1 MFRERELFTVFL
13 HSNMSTGLQT
23 LLQVFPPIR
32 HAFAYGS
39 SILCRTPDPTRQLDF
54 IFLVDHSAAWH
65 QANLA
70 ANPQHYSAKAQ
81 ALGAEAIAK
90 SASAAAGFHY
100 NPYVALQGQI
110 CKYGVVETTRAIADI
125 KDWDTFYLSARLHKP
140 VLELISDSEVVQ
152 CQRLNLQRAIAVGLL
167 TTPQT
172 VSEED
177 LYLHIS
183 QLSYLGDPR
192 LEDAGKLESMVAD
205 NISAFQQMY
214 RPVLHLFPSAVNFEA
229 GVVEVSSR

>member
-1 MFRERELFTVFL
+1 
-13 HSNMSTGLQT
+13 MSAG

-39 SILCRTPDPTRQLDF
+39 SILCKAPDPTRQLDF
-54 IFLVDHSAAWH
+54 IFLVDSSLAWH

-70 ANPQHYSAKAQ
+70 TNPQHYSAKAQ
-81 ALGAEAIAK
+81 ALGADAIVK

-100 NPYVALQGQI
+100 NPYVTLQGQM
-110 CKYGVVETTRAIADI
+110 CKYGVVDKARAIADI
-125 KDWDTFYLSARLHKP
+125 KDWDTFYLSARMHKP
-140 VLELISDSEVVQ
+140 VLDLISDSEVVQ
-152 CQRLNLQRAIAVGLL
+152 GQSLNLQRAVAVGLL

-172 VSEED
+172 MSEED

-192 LEDAGKLESMVAD
+192 LEAAGKLEAMVAD
-205 NISAFQQMY
+205 NLSAFQQMY
-214 RPVLHLFPSAVNFEA
+214 RPVFHQLRSAVGFEA